1 MQYYFKF
8 VTYVKRYIWVSSCK
22 FNKKSKKFINRP
34 YSNTLN
40 LDIDDCVTI
49 PCQNGG
55 SCTDQVNSYTCNC
68 ADGYDGTNCETGN
81 DATFF
86 QICYKY
92 QNMCMIILM

>member
-1 MQYYFKF
+1 MGYLHVNLIEKI
-8 VTYVKRYIWVSSCK
+8 KRS
-22 FNKKSKKFINRP
+22 INPP

-68 ADGYDGTNCETGN
+68 ADGYDGPNCETGN
-81 DATFF
+81 DVTFF
-86 QICYKY
+86 QICYRY
-92 QNMCMIILM
+92 QKHIFGPLIAPNNL

>member
-1 MQYYFKF
+1 MGYLHVNLIEKI
-8 VTYVKRYIWVSSCK
+8 KRS
-22 FNKKSKKFINRP
+22 INRSC
-34 YSNTLN
+34 SNILT

-81 DATFF
+81 DATSF
-86 QICYKY
+86 
-92 QNMCMIILM
+92 

>member
-1 MQYYFKF
+1 MLWLF
-8 VTYVKRYIWVSSCK
+8 
-22 FNKKSKKFINRP
+22 
-34 YSNTLN
+34 
-40 LDIDDCVTI
+40 LDIDECATI

-55 SCTDQVNSYTCNC
+55 SCTDQVNGYTCNC
-68 ADGYDGTNCETGN
+68 VDGYDGTNCETGN